1 LDFSH
6 GLEGALAY
14 DSWFDAAWGRYAFA
28 VESRAI
34 LRAAGRIDGLRVLD
48 VGCGTGRMTQVL
60 ASRGAR
66 VAGLDLDAAMLT
78 VAARWTSAPLI
89 LGDAAALPFS
99 AASFDV
105 TVAVTLC
112 EFVADVGAVFAELAR
127 VTRPG
132 GRFIVGSL
140 NPRSPWGWVGRKRF
154 VEAPWTE
161 ARFLSRRQLLDLG
174 TRHGKASLS
183 GVLFAPEGLP
193 GLNFLSPPIE
203 AIGRLSQRH
212 GAFQVL
218 TVELPA

>member
-14 DSWFDAAWGRYAFA
+14 DSWFDAGWGRYAFA

-34 LRAAGRIDGLRVLD
+34 LRVAGRIDGLRVLD

-78 VAARWTSAPLI
+78 VAARRTAGPLI

-99 AASFDV
+99 AASFDL

-140 NPRSPWGWVGRKRF
+140 NPRSPWGWLGRKRF

-161 ARFLSRRQLLDLG
+161 ARFLKRGDLLSLG
-174 TRHGKASLS
+174 SRHGAASID
-183 GVLFAPEGLP
+183 GVLYAPQNLP
-193 GLNFLSPPIE
+193 GLRFSGPLLE
-203 AIGRLSQRH
+203 AVGRVAPGL

-218 TVELPA
+218 TVALPG